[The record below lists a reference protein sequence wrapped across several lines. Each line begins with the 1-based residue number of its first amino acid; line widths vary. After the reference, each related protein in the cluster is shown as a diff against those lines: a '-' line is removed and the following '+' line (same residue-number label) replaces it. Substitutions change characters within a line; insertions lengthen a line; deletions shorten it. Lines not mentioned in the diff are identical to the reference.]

1 LCDKKPRS
9 KQHWKGIHRGPKHT
23 PSSTQNQQ
31 WVIFP
36 SFLTLTI
43 SNNFIAINDK
53 YLCDYCGMDVVKN
66 IWGK

>member
-1 LCDKKPRS
+1 MQPTRPAP
-9 KQHWKGIHRGPKHT
+9 PKF
-23 PSSTQNQQ
+23 SM

-36 SFLTLTI
+36 SSLTLTI
-43 SNNFIAINDK
+43 SNDFTAINDK